1 MLIDSRHVLGSAPL
15 LGAEDCLP
23 GQTNYQ
29 NRLVVI
35 RSELMHPDSR
45 FAECQY
51 FYAMHGFGCEPDSP
65 GTKLYG
71 YFLVDG
77 ADAFL
82 ERNVILGAA
91 DPKKLPRWAAE
102 RLAEIQAPKMTVRI
116 FQVDHEKDANRL
128 AYESLKDLPENK
140 PDASMYRQVYGRTV
154 NCSSLDEL
162 FKICNETPPPGFC
175 GESMSVGNVVEIC
188 EGKQAGFYFC
198 DRAGFEKIDFD
209 ISLTD
214 HETMLTVL
222 VCEPNKEPYPAE
234 IQDCLKAK
242 QSVVGGLIEPVYFS
256 DERVVAFCDE
266 EFLFKDYAPNRML
279 GQTVIQGPFFIVGD
293 AENEACEWIEVS
305 LTEEQLEKYGR
316 MFAYPLMDISD
327 NAVAEEPEESENIG
341 ISQT

>member
-1 MLIDSRHVLGSAPL
+1 MVIDSRHVLGTAPFRTR
-15 LGAEDCLP
+15 EDCLP
-23 GQTNYQ
+23 EQENYKD
-29 NRLVVI
+29 RLLI
-35 RSELMHPDSR
+35 LKPEALASIYR
-45 FAECQY
+45 FAELQY
-51 FYAMHGFGCEPDSP
+51 FYADAGFGCDPKAR
-65 GTKLYG
+65 GTKIFG
-71 YFLVDG
+71 YFLADG
-77 ADAFL
+77 
-82 ERNVILGAA
+82 ERAELRRSDFLGAA
-91 DPKKLPRWAAE
+91 DPKKLPKWAAD
-102 RLAEIQAPKMTVRI
+102 RLSEIESPKMQIRI

-140 PDASMYRQVYGRTV
+140 PDASMYRQVYGGTV

-293 AENEACEWIEVS
+293 AENEAGEWIEVS

-327 NAVAEEPEESENIG
+327 NAVTEEPEESENIG